1 MPAVSCRGKNIL
13 FVHIPRTGGTSIE
26 HWLRELGTL
35 RLFSHSVPVFSRVT
49 PQHLTA
55 NNIDELFGNSYFD
68 YAFTVVRN
76 PFDRI
81 ASEYRMRCKRAQ
93 EDVFKGGPTL
103 STWLEK
109 QVGAYEKN
117 PFHLDNHLR
126 PQWQFLQQR
135 LRVFRHE
142 DGIETIIARVA
153 GEIEVPIPATVG
165 RHMATDDFDKPVKFD
180 IPEVERV
187 LALYGRDFEVLGY
200 DKALPPAFRHRA

>member
-1 MPAVSCRGKNIL
+1 MPAVDHRGKNIL

-35 RLFSHSVPVFSRVT
+35 RLFSTALPAFSRAT

-55 NNIDELFGNSYFD
+55 NDIDELLGDDYFD

-76 PFDRI
+76 PFDRV
-81 ASEYRMRCKRAQ
+81 ASEYRMRCRSAR
-93 EDVFKGGPTL
+93 DGVFKGCPKF

-109 QVGAYEKN
+109 QLEAFEKS

-126 PQWQFLQQR
+126 PQWQFLQKR
-135 LRVFRHE
+135 LRLFRFE
-142 DGIETIIARVA
+142 DGIESAIAGIA
-153 GEIEVPIPATVG
+153 GEIGAPVPAEVG
-165 RHMATDDFDKPVKFD
+165 KHLATDDLAIPVKFD

-187 LALYGRDFEVLGY
+187 LELYSRDFDVLGY
-200 DKALPPAFRHRA
+200 DRKPPAHLQP